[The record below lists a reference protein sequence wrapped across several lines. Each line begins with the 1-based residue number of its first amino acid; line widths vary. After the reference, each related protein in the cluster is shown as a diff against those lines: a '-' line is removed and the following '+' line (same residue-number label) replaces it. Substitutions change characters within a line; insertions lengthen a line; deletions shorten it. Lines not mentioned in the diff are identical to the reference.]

1 MQFSNPFDNPQGQFY
16 ILRNDQQQYSLWP
29 AHCDLPAGWAVVCP
43 PQSAEACNAWLAAN
57 WSTLTPPIM
66 RHKELTMTT
75 RLPLVAAQPGIWMA
89 ERLSTL
95 PGAWSVAHYVEL
107 RGALDPALLGKAIVA
122 GLQQADTLSLRFEEE
137 EGEVWQWVAA
147 DRTFGEPSIID
158 LRTAPDPHRAATER
172 MQADLAQDL
181 RVDGGNPLVCHQ
193 LLRVGDDRWY
203 WYQRYHHLLVDGF
216 SFPAITRQIAAIY
229 RAWQRGE
236 ATPES
241 PFTPFAEVVDEYQRY
256 AGSEAWQRDKAFW
269 QAQRQALPAP
279 ASLSA
284 APLGGRAAGS
294 DIWRMK
300 LEMNADAFRRLAGYA
315 PQCQPADLALALT
328 TLWLGRLCNRM
339 DYAAGF
345 IFMRRMGSAAL
356 TSTGPVLNVLP
367 LAVHIDAQETL
378 ADLAMRLAAQ
388 LKKMRR
394 HQRYD
399 AEQIVRDSG
408 KAAGDEPLFGPVLN
422 VKVFDYQ
429 LDIDGV
435 QALTHTL
442 ATGPV
447 NDLELAL
454 FPDETGGLSLEIL
467 ANKAR
472 YDEAELRRHVA
483 RLTALLAQFAA
494 DPALRCGE
502 AEMLS
507 ADELA
512 RLAAVNDTA
521 VPLPATTLSALVADR
536 ARKTPDAPALADAHW
551 QFSYR
556 EMRQQ
561 VVALAQLLRQRGVKP
576 GESVA
581 VALPR
586 SVFLT
591 LALHSIVEAGAAWL
605 PLDTGYPDDRLRM
618 MLEDARPSLL
628 ITSADQL
635 ARFSDIPGLESL
647 CYQQPLAAGDDA
659 PLALSKPDH
668 TAYIIFT
675 SGSTGRPKGVMVGQT
690 AIVNRLLWMQD
701 RYPLSAQDVVAQ
713 KTPCSFDVSVWE
725 FWWPFIAGAQLVM
738 AEPEAHRDPQAMQQF
753 FARYGVTTTHFVPSM
768 LAAFVASLDADSVAA
783 CRTLRRVF
791 CSGEALPTELCREWE
806 RLTGAPLHNLYGP
819 TEAAVDVSW
828 YPACGSELAAV
839 TGSSVP
845 IGWPVWN
852 TGLRILDA
860 AMRPVPPGVA
870 GDLYL
875 TGIQLAQGYLGRPDL
890 TASRFIADPFA
901 PGERMYRTGD
911 VARWLTNGAVEYLG
925 RSDDQL
931 KIRGQRIELGEID
944 RVMSALPDVAQAV
957 SHACVF
963 NQAAATGGD
972 ARQLVGYLV
981 SDSGLPLDTAALKA
995 RLAEQLPPHMVPV
1008 VLMQLA
1014 ELPLSANGKLD
1025 RKALP
1030 LPTLGGERSGR
1041 PPEPGM
1047 ETLVATAFS
1056 QLLGCEVNDID
1067 ADFFALGGH
1076 SLLAMR
1082 LAAQLSRQLARQVTP
1097 GQVMVA
1103 STVGKLSALLAAD
1116 LSDEQARRLGLDTL
1130 LPLRESDGPTLFCFH
1145 PASGFAWQF
1154 SVLARYLSPRWSITG
1169 IQSPR
1174 PQGPMA
1180 SAASLD
1186 EVCEH
1191 HLRTLLAQQPH
1202 GPYYLFG
1209 YSLGGTL
1216 AQGIAARLR
1225 QRGEAVAFLGL
1236 LDTWPPETQN
1246 WAEKEANG
1254 LDPEVLAEIDR
1265 EREAFLAAQQG
1276 QASGELFSA
1285 IEGNYADAVRLLTTA
1300 HSAKFDGKA
1309 TLFVAE
1315 KTRQAGMDPQVVWG
1329 PWVAELEVFSQNC
1342 AHVDIISPQAF
1353 EAIGPVVREI
1363 LG

>member
-1 MQFSNPFDNPQGQFY
+1 
-16 ILRNDQQQYSLWP
+16 
-29 AHCDLPAGWAVVCP
+29 
-43 PQSAEACNAWLAAN
+43 
-57 WSTLTPPIM
+57 
-66 RHKELTMTT
+66 MTT

-107 RGALDPALLGKAIVA
+107 RGALDPTLLGKAIVA

-137 EGEVWQWVAA
+137 EGEVWQWLAA
-147 DRTFGEPSIID
+147 DRTFAEPSIID

-241 PFTPFAEVVDEYQRY
+241 PFPPFAGVVDEYQRY

-300 LEMNADAFRRLAGYA
+300 LEMNADAFRRLASHA

-367 LAVHIDAQETL
+367 LAVHIDARETL

-435 QALTHTL
+435 QAVTHTL

-472 YDEAELRRHVA
+472 YDEAELRRHMA

-494 DPALRCGE
+494 DPTLRCGE

-521 VPLPATTLSALVADR
+521 VPLPATTLSALVADQ
-536 ARKTPDAPALADAHW
+536 ARKTPDAPALADARW

-576 GESVA
+576 GDSVA

-591 LALHSIVEAGAAWL
+591 LALHGIVEAGAAWL

-628 ITSADQL
+628 IATEDQL

-659 PLALSKPDH
+659 PLAVSKPDH

-701 RYPLSAQDVVAQ
+701 RYPLSADDVVAQ

-828 YPACGSELAAV
+828 YPACGPELAAV

-944 RVMSALPDVAQAV
+944 RVMLALPDVGQAV

-1047 ETLVATAFS
+1047 ETLVAAAFS

-1116 LSDEQARRLGLDTL
+1116 LSDEQAQRLGLDTL

-1315 KTRQAGMDPQVVWG
+1315 KTRQEGMDPQVVWG
-1329 PWVAELEVFSQNC
+1329 PWVGELEVFSQNC

>member
-1 MQFSNPFDNPQGQFY
+1 
-16 ILRNDQQQYSLWP
+16 
-29 AHCDLPAGWAVVCP
+29 
-43 PQSAEACNAWLAAN
+43 
-57 WSTLTPPIM
+57 
-66 RHKELTMTT
+66 MTT

-300 LEMNADAFRRLAGYA
+300 LEMNADAFRRLAGHA

-435 QALTHTL
+435 QAVTHTL

-521 VPLPATTLSALVADR
+521 VPLPATTLSALVADQ
-536 ARKTPDAPALADAHW
+536 ARKTPDAPALADARW

-576 GESVA
+576 GDSVA

-591 LALHSIVEAGAAWL
+591 LALHGIVEAGAAWL

-628 ITSADQL
+628 ITSEDQL

-701 RYPLSAQDVVAQ
+701 RYPLSADDVVAQ

-783 CRTLRRVF
+783 CRALRRVF

-944 RVMSALPDVAQAV
+944 RVMSGLPDVAQAV

>member
-1 MQFSNPFDNPQGQFY
+1 
-16 ILRNDQQQYSLWP
+16 
-29 AHCDLPAGWAVVCP
+29 
-43 PQSAEACNAWLAAN
+43 
-57 WSTLTPPIM
+57 
-66 RHKELTMTT
+66 MTT

-158 LRTAPDPHRAATER
+158 LRTAQDPHRAATER

-300 LEMNADAFRRLAGYA
+300 LEMNADAFRRLAGHA

-339 DYAAGF
+339 DYAPGF

-435 QALTHTL
+435 QAVTHTL

-512 RLAAVNDTA
+512 RLAAVNDTV
-521 VPLPATTLSALVADR
+521 VPLPATTLSALVADQ
-536 ARKTPDAPALADAHW
+536 ARKTPDAPALADARW

-576 GESVA
+576 GDSVA

-591 LALHSIVEAGAAWL
+591 LALHGIVEAGAAWL

-628 ITSADQL
+628 ITSEDQL

-828 YPACGSELAAV
+828 YPACGPELAAV

-944 RVMSALPDVAQAV
+944 RVMSGLPDVAQAV

>member
-1 MQFSNPFDNPQGQFY
+1 
-16 ILRNDQQQYSLWP
+16 
-29 AHCDLPAGWAVVCP
+29 
-43 PQSAEACNAWLAAN
+43 
-57 WSTLTPPIM
+57 
-66 RHKELTMTT
+66 MTT

-300 LEMNADAFRRLAGYA
+300 LEMNADAFRRLAGHA

-435 QALTHTL
+435 QAVTHTL

-507 ADELA
+507 ANELA
-512 RLAAVNDTA
+512 RLAAVNDTV
-521 VPLPATTLSALVADR
+521 VPLPATTLSALVADQ
-536 ARKTPDAPALADAHW
+536 ARKTPDASALADARW

-576 GESVA
+576 GDSVA

-591 LALHSIVEAGAAWL
+591 LALHGIVEAGAAWL

-628 ITSADQL
+628 ITSEDQL

-791 CSGEALPTELCREWE
+791 CSGEALPTELCREWG

-944 RVMSALPDVAQAV
+944 RVMSGLPDVAQAV

>member
-1 MQFSNPFDNPQGQFY
+1 
-16 ILRNDQQQYSLWP
+16 
-29 AHCDLPAGWAVVCP
+29 
-43 PQSAEACNAWLAAN
+43 
-57 WSTLTPPIM
+57 
-66 RHKELTMTT
+66 MTT

-107 RGALDPALLGKAIVA
+107 RGALDPTLLGKAIVA

-137 EGEVWQWVAA
+137 EGEVWQWLAA
-147 DRTFGEPSIID
+147 DRTFAEPSIID

-300 LEMNADAFRRLAGYA
+300 LEMNADAFRRLASHA

-378 ADLAMRLAAQ
+378 ADLAMRLAGQ

-429 LDIDGV
+429 LDIDDV
-435 QALTHTL
+435 QAVTHTL

-472 YDEAELRRHVA
+472 YDEAELRRHMA

-494 DPALRCGE
+494 DPTLRCGE

-521 VPLPATTLSALVADR
+521 VPLPATTLSALVADQ
-536 ARKTPDAPALADAHW
+536 ARKTPDAPALADARW

-576 GESVA
+576 GDSVA

-591 LALHSIVEAGAAWL
+591 LALHGIVEAGAAWL

-628 ITSADQL
+628 IATEDQL

-647 CYQQPLAAGDDA
+647 CYQQPLAAGDEA

-701 RYPLSAQDVVAQ
+701 RYPLSADDVVAQ

-791 CSGEALPTELCREWE
+791 CSGEALPAELCREWE

-828 YPACGSELAAV
+828 YPACGPELAAV

-944 RVMSALPDVAQAV
+944 RVMLALPDVGQAV

-1047 ETLVATAFS
+1047 ETLVAAAFS

-1116 LSDEQARRLGLDTL
+1116 LSDEQAQRLGLDTL

-1191 HLRTLLAQQPH
+1191 HLQTLLAQQPH

-1315 KTRQAGMDPQVVWG
+1315 KTRQEGMDPQVVWG
-1329 PWVAELEVFSQNC
+1329 PWVGELEVFSQNC

>member
-1 MQFSNPFDNPQGQFY
+1 
-16 ILRNDQQQYSLWP
+16 
-29 AHCDLPAGWAVVCP
+29 
-43 PQSAEACNAWLAAN
+43 
-57 WSTLTPPIM
+57 
-66 RHKELTMTT
+66 MTT

-122 GLQQADTLSLRFEEE
+122 GLQQADTLSLRFEEQ

-147 DRTFGEPSIID
+147 ERTFAEPPIID
-158 LRTAPDPHRAATER
+158 LRTTPDPHRAATER

-241 PFTPFAEVVDEYQRY
+241 PFTSFAEVVDEYQRY
-256 AGSEAWQRDKAFW
+256 AGSEAWQRDKVFW

-300 LEMNADAFRRLAGYA
+300 LEMNADAFRRLASHV

-367 LAVHIDAQETL
+367 LAVHIDAEETL

-422 VKVFDYQ
+422 VKVFDYL

-435 QALTHTL
+435 EAVTHTL

-472 YDEAELRRHVA
+472 YDEAELRRHMA

-494 DPALRCGE
+494 DPTLRCGD

-507 ADELA
+507 ADELT

-521 VPLPATTLSALVADR
+521 MPLPATTLSALVADQ
-536 ARKTPDAPALADAHW
+536 ARKTPDAPALADANW

-576 GESVA
+576 GDSVA

-591 LALHSIVEAGAAWL
+591 LALHGIVEAGAAWL

-628 ITSADQL
+628 IASEDQL

-647 CYQQPLAAGDDA
+647 CYQQPLAVAEDA

-701 RYPLSAQDVVAQ
+701 RYPLSADDVVAQ

-725 FWWPFIAGAQLVM
+725 FWWPFIAGARLVM

-753 FARYGVTTTHFVPSM
+753 FAHYGVTTTHFVPSM

-828 YPACGSELAAV
+828 YPACGPELAAV

-911 VARWLTNGAVEYLG
+911 VARWLANGAVEYLG

-944 RVMSALPDVAQAV
+944 RAMSALPDVAQAV

-1014 ELPLSANGKLD
+1014 DLPLSANGKLD

-1047 ETLVATAFS
+1047 ETLVAAAFS

-1116 LSDEQARRLGLDTL
+1116 LSDEQAQRLGLDAL

-1191 HLRTLLAQQPH
+1191 HLQTLLAQQPH

-1254 LDPEVLAEIDR
+1254 LDPAVLAEIAR

-1329 PWVAELEVFSQNC
+1329 PWVGELEVFSQNC

>member
-1 MQFSNPFDNPQGQFY
+1 
-16 ILRNDQQQYSLWP
+16 
-29 AHCDLPAGWAVVCP
+29 
-43 PQSAEACNAWLAAN
+43 
-57 WSTLTPPIM
+57 
-66 RHKELTMTT
+66 MTT

-107 RGALDPALLGKAIVA
+107 RGALDPTLLGKAIVA

-137 EGEVWQWVAA
+137 EGEVWQWLAA
-147 DRTFGEPSIID
+147 DRTFAEPSIID

-256 AGSEAWQRDKAFW
+256 AGSEAWQRDIAFW

-300 LEMNADAFRRLAGYA
+300 LEMNADAFRRLASHA

-367 LAVHIDAQETL
+367 LAVHIDARETL

-435 QALTHTL
+435 EAVTHTL

-472 YDEAELRRHVA
+472 YDEAELRRHMA

-521 VPLPATTLSALVADR
+521 VPLPATTLSALVADQ
-536 ARKTPDAPALADAHW
+536 ARKTPDAPALADARW

-576 GESVA
+576 GDSVA

-591 LALHSIVEAGAAWL
+591 LALHGIVEAGAAWL

-628 ITSADQL
+628 IATEDQL

-701 RYPLSAQDVVAQ
+701 RYPLSADDVVAQ

-828 YPACGSELAAV
+828 YPACGPELAAV

-911 VARWLTNGAVEYLG
+911 VARWLANGAVEYLG

-944 RVMSALPDVAQAV
+944 RVMSALPDVGQAV

-1047 ETLVATAFS
+1047 ETLVAAAFS

-1116 LSDEQARRLGLDTL
+1116 LSDEQAQRLGLDTL

-1315 KTRQAGMDPQVVWG
+1315 KTRQEGMDPQVVWG
-1329 PWVAELEVFSQNC
+1329 PWVGELEVFSQNC

>member
-1 MQFSNPFDNPQGQFY
+1 
-16 ILRNDQQQYSLWP
+16 
-29 AHCDLPAGWAVVCP
+29 
-43 PQSAEACNAWLAAN
+43 
-57 WSTLTPPIM
+57 
-66 RHKELTMTT
+66 MTT

-107 RGALDPALLGKAIVA
+107 RGALDPTLLGKAIVA

-147 DRTFGEPSIID
+147 DRTFAEPSIID

-193 LLRVGDDRWY
+193 LLRVGDDCWY

-300 LEMNADAFRRLAGYA
+300 LEMNADGFRRLASHA

-367 LAVHIDAQETL
+367 LAVHIDARETL

-435 QALTHTL
+435 QAVTHTL

-472 YDEAELRRHVA
+472 YDEAELRRHMA

-512 RLAAVNDTA
+512 RLAGVNDTA
-521 VPLPATTLSALVADR
+521 VPLPATTLSALVADQ
-536 ARKTPDAPALADAHW
+536 ARKTPDAPALADARW

-576 GESVA
+576 GDSVA

-591 LALHSIVEAGAAWL
+591 LALHGIVEAGAAWL

-628 ITSADQL
+628 IATEDQL

-701 RYPLSAQDVVAQ
+701 RYPLSADDVVAQ

-828 YPACGSELAAV
+828 YPACGPELAAV

-911 VARWLTNGAVEYLG
+911 VARWLANGAVEYLG

-944 RVMSALPDVAQAV
+944 RVMSALPDVGQAV

-1047 ETLVATAFS
+1047 ETLVAAAFS

-1116 LSDEQARRLGLDTL
+1116 LSDEQAQRLGLDTL

-1191 HLRTLLAQQPH
+1191 HLQTLLAQQPH

-1315 KTRQAGMDPQVVWG
+1315 KTRQEGMDPQVVWG
-1329 PWVAELEVFSQNC
+1329 PWVGELEVFSQNC

>member
-1 MQFSNPFDNPQGQFY
+1 
-16 ILRNDQQQYSLWP
+16 
-29 AHCDLPAGWAVVCP
+29 
-43 PQSAEACNAWLAAN
+43 
-57 WSTLTPPIM
+57 
-66 RHKELTMTT
+66 MTT

-269 QAQRQALPAP
+269 QAQRQALPSP

-300 LEMNADAFRRLAGYA
+300 LEMNADAFRRLAGHA

-328 TLWLGRLCNRM
+328 TLSLGRLCNRM

-435 QALTHTL
+435 QAVTHTL

-507 ADELA
+507 ANELA
-512 RLAAVNDTA
+512 RLAAVNDTV
-521 VPLPATTLSALVADR
+521 VPLPATTLSALVADQ
-536 ARKTPDAPALADAHW
+536 ARKTPDAPALADARW

-576 GESVA
+576 GDSVA

-591 LALHSIVEAGAAWL
+591 LALHGIVEAGAAWL

-628 ITSADQL
+628 ITSEDQL

-725 FWWPFIAGAQLVM
+725 FWWPFIAGTQLVM

-828 YPACGSELAAV
+828 YPACGPELAAV

-944 RVMSALPDVAQAV
+944 RVMSGLPDVAQAV

>member
-1 MQFSNPFDNPQGQFY
+1 
-16 ILRNDQQQYSLWP
+16 
-29 AHCDLPAGWAVVCP
+29 
-43 PQSAEACNAWLAAN
+43 
-57 WSTLTPPIM
+57 
-66 RHKELTMTT
+66 MTT

-122 GLQQADTLSLRFEEE
+122 GLQQADTLSLRFEEQ

-147 DRTFGEPSIID
+147 ERTFAEPPIID
-158 LRTAPDPHRAATER
+158 LRTTPDPHRAATER

-300 LEMNADAFRRLAGYA
+300 LEMNADAFRRLASHA

-435 QALTHTL
+435 ETVTHTL

-472 YDEAELRRHVA
+472 YDEAELRRHMA
-483 RLTALLAQFAA
+483 RLTALLVQFAA
-494 DPALRCGE
+494 DPTLRCGD

-507 ADELA
+507 ADELT

-521 VPLPATTLSALVADR
+521 VPLPATTLSALVADQ
-536 ARKTPDAPALADAHW
+536 ARKTPDAPALADARW

-576 GESVA
+576 GDSVA

-591 LALHSIVEAGAAWL
+591 LALHGIVEAGAAWL

-628 ITSADQL
+628 IATEDQL

-647 CYQQPLAAGDDA
+647 CYQQPLAAGDEA

-701 RYPLSAQDVVAQ
+701 RYPLSADDVVAQ

-1047 ETLVATAFS
+1047 ETLVAAAFS

-1116 LSDEQARRLGLDTL
+1116 LSDEQAQRLGLDTL

-1191 HLRTLLAQQPH
+1191 HLQTLLAQQPH

-1329 PWVAELEVFSQNC
+1329 PWVGELEVFSQNC

-1353 EAIGPVVREI
+1353 EAIGPVVKEI

>member
-1 MQFSNPFDNPQGQFY
+1 
-16 ILRNDQQQYSLWP
+16 
-29 AHCDLPAGWAVVCP
+29 
-43 PQSAEACNAWLAAN
+43 
-57 WSTLTPPIM
+57 
-66 RHKELTMTT
+66 MTT

-107 RGALDPALLGKAIVA
+107 RGALDPTLLGKAIVA

-137 EGEVWQWVAA
+137 EGEVWQWLAA
-147 DRTFGEPSIID
+147 DRTFAEPSIID

-300 LEMNADAFRRLAGYA
+300 LEMNADAFRRLASHA

-367 LAVHIDAQETL
+367 LAVHIDARETL
-378 ADLAMRLAAQ
+378 ADLAMRLAGQ

-435 QALTHTL
+435 QAVTHTL

-472 YDEAELRRHVA
+472 YDEAELRRHMA

-494 DPALRCGE
+494 DPTLRCGE

-521 VPLPATTLSALVADR
+521 VPLPATTLSALVADQ
-536 ARKTPDAPALADAHW
+536 ARKTPDAPALADARW

-576 GESVA
+576 GDSVA

-591 LALHSIVEAGAAWL
+591 LALHGIVEAGAAWL

-628 ITSADQL
+628 IATEDQL

-701 RYPLSAQDVVAQ
+701 RYPLSADDVVAQ

-828 YPACGSELAAV
+828 YPACGPELAAV

-944 RVMSALPDVAQAV
+944 RVMLALPDVGQAV

-1047 ETLVATAFS
+1047 ETLVAAAFS

-1116 LSDEQARRLGLDTL
+1116 LSDEQAQRLGLDTL

-1315 KTRQAGMDPQVVWG
+1315 KTRQEGMDPQVVWG
-1329 PWVAELEVFSQNC
+1329 PWVGELEVFSQNC

>member
-1 MQFSNPFDNPQGQFY
+1 
-16 ILRNDQQQYSLWP
+16 
-29 AHCDLPAGWAVVCP
+29 
-43 PQSAEACNAWLAAN
+43 
-57 WSTLTPPIM
+57 
-66 RHKELTMTT
+66 MTT

-107 RGALDPALLGKAIVA
+107 RGALDPTLLGKAIVA

-137 EGEVWQWVAA
+137 EGEVWQWLAA
-147 DRTFGEPSIID
+147 DRTFAEPSIID

-300 LEMNADAFRRLAGYA
+300 LEMNADAFRRLASHA

-367 LAVHIDAQETL
+367 LAVHIDARETL

-435 QALTHTL
+435 EAVTHTL

-472 YDEAELRRHVA
+472 YDEAELNRHMA

-512 RLAAVNDTA
+512 RLAAVNDTV
-521 VPLPATTLSALVADR
+521 VPLPATTLSALVADQ
-536 ARKTPDAPALADAHW
+536 ARKTPDAPALADARW

-576 GESVA
+576 GDSVA

-591 LALHSIVEAGAAWL
+591 LALHGIVEAGAAWL

-628 ITSADQL
+628 IATEDQL
-635 ARFSDIPGLESL
+635 ARFGDIPGLESL

-701 RYPLSAQDVVAQ
+701 RYPLSADDVVAQ

-828 YPACGSELAAV
+828 YPACGPELAAV

-944 RVMSALPDVAQAV
+944 RVMSALPDVGQAV

-1047 ETLVATAFS
+1047 ETLVAAAFS

-1116 LSDEQARRLGLDTL
+1116 LSDEQAQRLGLDTL

-1315 KTRQAGMDPQVVWG
+1315 KTRQEGMDPQVVWG
-1329 PWVAELEVFSQNC
+1329 PWVGELEVFSQNC
-1342 AHVDIISPQAF
+1342 AHVDIISPQTF

>member
-1 MQFSNPFDNPQGQFY
+1 
-16 ILRNDQQQYSLWP
+16 
-29 AHCDLPAGWAVVCP
+29 
-43 PQSAEACNAWLAAN
+43 
-57 WSTLTPPIM
+57 
-66 RHKELTMTT
+66 MTT

-122 GLQQADTLSLRFEEE
+122 GLQQADTLSLRFEEQ

-147 DRTFGEPSIID
+147 ERTFAEPPIID
-158 LRTAPDPHRAATER
+158 LRLTPDPHRAATER

-241 PFTPFAEVVDEYQRY
+241 PFTSFAEVVDEYQRY

-300 LEMNADAFRRLAGYA
+300 LEMNADAFRRLASHV

-435 QALTHTL
+435 EAVTHTL

-472 YDEAELRRHVA
+472 YDEAELRRHMA

-494 DPALRCGE
+494 DPTLRCGD

-507 ADELA
+507 ADELT

-521 VPLPATTLSALVADR
+521 VPLPATTLSALVADQ
-536 ARKTPDAPALADAHW
+536 ARKTPDAPALADANW

-576 GESVA
+576 GDSVA

-591 LALHSIVEAGAAWL
+591 LALHGIVEAGAAWL

-628 ITSADQL
+628 IATEDQL

-647 CYQQPLAAGDDA
+647 CYQQPLAVADDA
-659 PLALSKPDH
+659 PLALSKPEH

-701 RYPLSAQDVVAQ
+701 RYPLSADDVVAQ

-753 FARYGVTTTHFVPSM
+753 FAHYGVTTTHFVPSM

-828 YPACGSELAAV
+828 YPACGPELVAV

-852 TGLRILDA
+852 TGLRILDG

-911 VARWLTNGAVEYLG
+911 VARWLANGAVEYLG

-1014 ELPLSANGKLD
+1014 DLPLSANGKLD

-1047 ETLVATAFS
+1047 ETVVAAAFS

-1116 LSDEQARRLGLDTL
+1116 LSDEQAQRLGLDAL

-1191 HLRTLLAQQPH
+1191 HLQTLLAQQPH

-1254 LDPEVLAEIDR
+1254 LDPAVLAEIAR

-1329 PWVAELEVFSQNC
+1329 PWVGELEVFSQNC

>member
-1 MQFSNPFDNPQGQFY
+1 
-16 ILRNDQQQYSLWP
+16 
-29 AHCDLPAGWAVVCP
+29 
-43 PQSAEACNAWLAAN
+43 
-57 WSTLTPPIM
+57 
-66 RHKELTMTT
+66 MTT

-107 RGALDPALLGKAIVA
+107 RGALDPTLLGKAIVA

-137 EGEVWQWVAA
+137 EGEVWQWLAA
-147 DRTFGEPSIID
+147 DRTFAEPSIID

-300 LEMNADAFRRLAGYA
+300 LEMNADAFRRLASHA

-435 QALTHTL
+435 QAVTHTL

-472 YDEAELRRHVA
+472 YDEAELRRHMA

-494 DPALRCGE
+494 DPTLRCGE

-521 VPLPATTLSALVADR
+521 VPLPATTLSALVADQ
-536 ARKTPDAPALADAHW
+536 ARKTPDAPALADARW

-576 GESVA
+576 GDSVA

-591 LALHSIVEAGAAWL
+591 LALHGIVEAGAAWL

-628 ITSADQL
+628 IATEDQL
-635 ARFSDIPGLESL
+635 ARFSAIPGLESL

-701 RYPLSAQDVVAQ
+701 RYPLSADDVVAQ

-828 YPACGSELAAV
+828 YPACGPELAAV

-1047 ETLVATAFS
+1047 ETLVAAAFS

-1116 LSDEQARRLGLDTL
+1116 LSDEQAQRLGLDTL

-1315 KTRQAGMDPQVVWG
+1315 KTRQEGMDPQVVWG
-1329 PWVAELEVFSQNC
+1329 PWVGELEVFSQNC

>member
-1 MQFSNPFDNPQGQFY
+1 
-16 ILRNDQQQYSLWP
+16 
-29 AHCDLPAGWAVVCP
+29 
-43 PQSAEACNAWLAAN
+43 
-57 WSTLTPPIM
+57 
-66 RHKELTMTT
+66 MTT

-122 GLQQADTLSLRFEEE
+122 GLQQADTLSLRFEEQ

-147 DRTFGEPSIID
+147 ERTFAEPPIID
-158 LRTAPDPHRAATER
+158 LRTTPDPHRAATER

-241 PFTPFAEVVDEYQRY
+241 PFTSFAEVVDEYQRY

-300 LEMNADAFRRLAGYA
+300 LEMNADAFRRLASHV

-422 VKVFDYQ
+422 VKVFDYL

-435 QALTHTL
+435 EAVTHTL

-472 YDEAELRRHVA
+472 YDEAELRRHMA

-494 DPALRCGE
+494 DPTLRCGD

-507 ADELA
+507 ADELT

-521 VPLPATTLSALVADR
+521 MPLPATTLSALVADQ
-536 ARKTPDAPALADAHW
+536 ARKTPDAPALADANW

-576 GESVA
+576 GDSVA

-591 LALHSIVEAGAAWL
+591 LALHGIVEAGAAWL

-628 ITSADQL
+628 IASEDQL

-647 CYQQPLAAGDDA
+647 CYQQPLAVAEDA

-701 RYPLSAQDVVAQ
+701 RYPLSADDVVAQ

-725 FWWPFIAGAQLVM
+725 FWWPFIAGARLVM

-753 FARYGVTTTHFVPSM
+753 FAHYGVTTTHFVPSM

-828 YPACGSELAAV
+828 YPACGPELAAV

-911 VARWLTNGAVEYLG
+911 VARWLANGAVEYLG

-944 RVMSALPDVAQAV
+944 RAMSALPDVAQAV

-1014 ELPLSANGKLD
+1014 DLPLSANGKLD

-1047 ETLVATAFS
+1047 ETLVAAAFS

-1116 LSDEQARRLGLDTL
+1116 LSDEQAQRLGLDTL

-1191 HLRTLLAQQPH
+1191 HLQTLLAQQPH

-1254 LDPEVLAEIDR
+1254 LDPAVLAEIAR

-1285 IEGNYADAVRLLTTA
+1285 IEANYADAVRLLTTA

-1329 PWVAELEVFSQNC
+1329 PWVGELEVFSQNC

-1353 EAIGPVVREI
+1353 EAIGPVVKEI

>member
-1 MQFSNPFDNPQGQFY
+1 
-16 ILRNDQQQYSLWP
+16 
-29 AHCDLPAGWAVVCP
+29 
-43 PQSAEACNAWLAAN
+43 
-57 WSTLTPPIM
+57 
-66 RHKELTMTT
+66 MTT

-122 GLQQADTLSLRFEEE
+122 GLQQADTLSLRFEEQ

-147 DRTFGEPSIID
+147 ERTFAEPPIID
-158 LRTAPDPHRAATER
+158 LRTTPDPHRAATER

-241 PFTPFAEVVDEYQRY
+241 PFTSFAEVVDEYQRY

-300 LEMNADAFRRLAGYA
+300 LEMNADAFRRLASHV

-435 QALTHTL
+435 EAVTHTL

-472 YDEAELRRHVA
+472 YDEAELRRHMA
-483 RLTALLAQFAA
+483 RLTALLVQFAA
-494 DPALRCGE
+494 APTLRCGD

-507 ADELA
+507 ADELT
-512 RLAAVNDTA
+512 RLTAVNDTA
-521 VPLPATTLSALVADR
+521 MPLPATTLSALVADQ
-536 ARKTPDAPALADAHW
+536 ARKTPDAPALADANW

-576 GESVA
+576 GDSVA

-591 LALHSIVEAGAAWL
+591 LALHGIVEAGAAWL

-628 ITSADQL
+628 IASEDQL

-647 CYQQPLAAGDDA
+647 CYQQPLAVADDA
-659 PLALSKPDH
+659 PLVLSKPDH

-701 RYPLSAQDVVAQ
+701 RYPLSADDVVAQ

-725 FWWPFIAGAQLVM
+725 FWWPFIAGARLVM

-753 FARYGVTTTHFVPSM
+753 FAHYGVTTTHFVPSM

-828 YPACGSELAAV
+828 YPACGPELAAV

-911 VARWLTNGAVEYLG
+911 VARWLANGAVEYLG

-944 RVMSALPDVAQAV
+944 RAMSALPDVAQAV

-1014 ELPLSANGKLD
+1014 DLPLSANGKLD

-1047 ETLVATAFS
+1047 ETLVAAAFS

-1116 LSDEQARRLGLDTL
+1116 LSDEQAQRLGLDTL

-1191 HLRTLLAQQPH
+1191 HLQTLLAQQPH

-1254 LDPEVLAEIDR
+1254 LDPAVLAEIAR
-1265 EREAFLAAQQG
+1265 ERETFLAAQQG

-1285 IEGNYADAVRLLTTA
+1285 IEANYADAVRLLTTA

-1309 TLFVAE
+1309 TLVVAE

-1329 PWVAELEVFSQNC
+1329 PWVGELEVFSQNC

-1353 EAIGPVVREI
+1353 EAIGPVVKEI

>member
-1 MQFSNPFDNPQGQFY
+1 
-16 ILRNDQQQYSLWP
+16 
-29 AHCDLPAGWAVVCP
+29 
-43 PQSAEACNAWLAAN
+43 
-57 WSTLTPPIM
+57 
-66 RHKELTMTT
+66 MTT

-107 RGALDPALLGKAIVA
+107 RGALDPTLLGKAIVA

-137 EGEVWQWVAA
+137 EGEVWQWLAA
-147 DRTFGEPSIID
+147 DRTFAEPSIID

-300 LEMNADAFRRLAGYA
+300 LEMNADAFRRLASHA

-367 LAVHIDAQETL
+367 LAVHIDARETL

-435 QALTHTL
+435 QAVTHTL

-472 YDEAELRRHVA
+472 YDEAELRRHMA

-521 VPLPATTLSALVADR
+521 VPLPATTLSALVADQ
-536 ARKTPDAPALADAHW
+536 ARKTPDAPALADARW

-576 GESVA
+576 GDSVA

-591 LALHSIVEAGAAWL
+591 LALHGIVEAGAAWL

-628 ITSADQL
+628 IASEDQL

-701 RYPLSAQDVVAQ
+701 RYPLSADDVVAQ

-828 YPACGSELAAV
+828 YPACGPELAAV

-944 RVMSALPDVAQAV
+944 RVMSALPDVGQAV

-1047 ETLVATAFS
+1047 ETLVAAAFS

-1116 LSDEQARRLGLDTL
+1116 LSDEQAQRLGLDTL

-1315 KTRQAGMDPQVVWG
+1315 KTRQEGMDPQVVWG
-1329 PWVAELEVFSQNC
+1329 PWVGELEVFSQNC

>member
-1 MQFSNPFDNPQGQFY
+1 
-16 ILRNDQQQYSLWP
+16 
-29 AHCDLPAGWAVVCP
+29 
-43 PQSAEACNAWLAAN
+43 
-57 WSTLTPPIM
+57 
-66 RHKELTMTT
+66 MTT

-122 GLQQADTLSLRFEEE
+122 GLQQADTLSLRFEEQ

-147 DRTFGEPSIID
+147 ERTFAEPPIID
-158 LRTAPDPHRAATER
+158 LRTTPDPHRAATER

-241 PFTPFAEVVDEYQRY
+241 PFTSFAEVVDEYQRY

-300 LEMNADAFRRLAGYA
+300 LEMNADAFRRLASHV

-435 QALTHTL
+435 EAVTHTL

-472 YDEAELRRHVA
+472 YDEAELRRHMA

-494 DPALRCGE
+494 DPTLRCGD

-507 ADELA
+507 ADELT
-512 RLAAVNDTA
+512 RLTAVNDTA
-521 VPLPATTLSALVADR
+521 MPLPATTLSALVADQ
-536 ARKTPDAPALADAHW
+536 ARKTPDAPALADANW

-576 GESVA
+576 GDSVA

-591 LALHSIVEAGAAWL
+591 LALHGIVEAGAAWL

-628 ITSADQL
+628 IASEDQL

-647 CYQQPLAAGDDA
+647 CYQQPLAVADDA
-659 PLALSKPDH
+659 PLVLSKPDH

-701 RYPLSAQDVVAQ
+701 RYPLSADDVVAQ

-725 FWWPFIAGAQLVM
+725 FWWPFIAGARLVM

-753 FARYGVTTTHFVPSM
+753 FAHYGVTTTHFVPSM

-828 YPACGSELAAV
+828 YPACGPELAAV

-911 VARWLTNGAVEYLG
+911 VARWLANGAVEYLG

-944 RVMSALPDVAQAV
+944 RAMSALPDVAQAV

-1014 ELPLSANGKLD
+1014 DLPLSANGKLD

-1047 ETLVATAFS
+1047 ETLVAAAFS

-1116 LSDEQARRLGLDTL
+1116 LSDEQAQRLGLDTL

-1191 HLRTLLAQQPH
+1191 HLQTLLAQQPH

-1254 LDPEVLAEIDR
+1254 LDPAVLAEIAR
-1265 EREAFLAAQQG
+1265 ERETFLAAQQG
-1276 QASGELFSA
+1276 QASGELFCA
-1285 IEGNYADAVRLLTTA
+1285 IEANYADAVRLLTTA

-1315 KTRQAGMDPQVVWG
+1315 KTRQEGMDPQIVWG
-1329 PWVAELEVFSQNC
+1329 PWVGELEVFSQNC

>member
-1 MQFSNPFDNPQGQFY
+1 
-16 ILRNDQQQYSLWP
+16 
-29 AHCDLPAGWAVVCP
+29 
-43 PQSAEACNAWLAAN
+43 
-57 WSTLTPPIM
+57 
-66 RHKELTMTT
+66 
-75 RLPLVAAQPGIWMA
+75 
-89 ERLSTL
+89 
-95 PGAWSVAHYVEL
+95 
-107 RGALDPALLGKAIVA
+107 
-122 GLQQADTLSLRFEEE
+122 
-137 EGEVWQWVAA
+137 
-147 DRTFGEPSIID
+147 
-158 LRTAPDPHRAATER
+158 
-172 MQADLAQDL
+172 
-181 RVDGGNPLVCHQ
+181 
-193 LLRVGDDRWY
+193 
-203 WYQRYHHLLVDGF
+203 
-216 SFPAITRQIAAIY
+216 
-229 RAWQRGE
+229 
-236 ATPES
+236 
-241 PFTPFAEVVDEYQRY
+241 
-256 AGSEAWQRDKAFW
+256 
-269 QAQRQALPAP
+269 
-279 ASLSA
+279 
-284 APLGGRAAGS
+284 
-294 DIWRMK
+294 MK
-300 LEMNADAFRRLAGYA
+300 LEMNADAFRRLASHA

-367 LAVHIDAQETL
+367 LAVHIDARETL

-435 QALTHTL
+435 QAVTHTL

-472 YDEAELRRHVA
+472 YDEAELRRHMA

-494 DPALRCGE
+494 DPTLRCGE

-521 VPLPATTLSALVADR
+521 VPLPATTLSALVADQ
-536 ARKTPDAPALADAHW
+536 ARKTPDAPALADARW

-576 GESVA
+576 GDSVA

-591 LALHSIVEAGAAWL
+591 LALHGIVEAGAAWL

-628 ITSADQL
+628 IATEDQL
-635 ARFSDIPGLESL
+635 ARFNDIPGLESL

-701 RYPLSAQDVVAQ
+701 RYPLSADDVVAQ

-828 YPACGSELAAV
+828 YPACGPELAAV

-911 VARWLTNGAVEYLG
+911 VARWLANGAVEYLG

-944 RVMSALPDVAQAV
+944 RVMSALPDVGQAV

-1047 ETLVATAFS
+1047 ETLVAAVFN

-1191 HLRTLLAQQPH
+1191 HLQTLLAQQPH

-1315 KTRQAGMDPQVVWG
+1315 KTRQEGMDPQVVWG
-1329 PWVAELEVFSQNC
+1329 PWVGELEVFSQNC

>member
-1 MQFSNPFDNPQGQFY
+1 
-16 ILRNDQQQYSLWP
+16 
-29 AHCDLPAGWAVVCP
+29 
-43 PQSAEACNAWLAAN
+43 
-57 WSTLTPPIM
+57 
-66 RHKELTMTT
+66 MTT

-107 RGALDPALLGKAIVA
+107 RGALDPTLLGKAIVA

-137 EGEVWQWVAA
+137 EGEVWQWLAA
-147 DRTFGEPSIID
+147 DRTFAEPSIID

-300 LEMNADAFRRLAGYA
+300 LEMNADAFRRLASHA

-367 LAVHIDAQETL
+367 LAVHIDARETL
-378 ADLAMRLAAQ
+378 ADLAMRLAGQ

-435 QALTHTL
+435 EAVTHTL

-472 YDEAELRRHVA
+472 YDEAELRRHMA

-512 RLAAVNDTA
+512 RLAAVNDTV
-521 VPLPATTLSALVADR
+521 VPLPATTLSALVADQ
-536 ARKTPDAPALADAHW
+536 ARKTPDAPALADARW

-576 GESVA
+576 GDSVA

-591 LALHSIVEAGAAWL
+591 LALHGIVEAGAAWL

-628 ITSADQL
+628 ITSEDQL

-701 RYPLSAQDVVAQ
+701 RYPLSADDVVAQ

-783 CRTLRRVF
+783 CRTLQRVF

-828 YPACGSELAAV
+828 YPACGPELAAV

-944 RVMSALPDVAQAV
+944 RVMSALPDVGQAV

-1047 ETLVATAFS
+1047 ETLVAAAFS

-1116 LSDEQARRLGLDTL
+1116 LSDEQAQRLGLDTL

-1315 KTRQAGMDPQVVWG
+1315 KTRQEGMDPQVVWG
-1329 PWVAELEVFSQNC
+1329 PWVGELEVFSQNC

>member
-1 MQFSNPFDNPQGQFY
+1 
-16 ILRNDQQQYSLWP
+16 
-29 AHCDLPAGWAVVCP
+29 
-43 PQSAEACNAWLAAN
+43 
-57 WSTLTPPIM
+57 
-66 RHKELTMTT
+66 MTT

-107 RGALDPALLGKAIVA
+107 RGALDTALLGKAIVA
-122 GLQQADTLSLRFEEE
+122 GLQQADTLSLRFEEQ

-147 DRTFGEPSIID
+147 ERTFAEPPIID
-158 LRTAPDPHRAATER
+158 LRTTPDPHRAATER

-193 LLRVGDDRWY
+193 LLRVGDERWY

-241 PFTPFAEVVDEYQRY
+241 PFTSFAEVVDEYQRY

-300 LEMNADAFRRLAGYA
+300 LEMNADAFRRLASHV

-435 QALTHTL
+435 EAVTHTL

-472 YDEAELRRHVA
+472 YDEAELRRHMA

-494 DPALRCGE
+494 DPTLRCGD

-507 ADELA
+507 ADELT

-521 VPLPATTLSALVADR
+521 MPLPATTLSALVADQ
-536 ARKTPDAPALADAHW
+536 ARKTPDAPALADANW

-576 GESVA
+576 GDSVA

-591 LALHSIVEAGAAWL
+591 LALHGIVEAGAAWL

-628 ITSADQL
+628 IASADQL

-647 CYQQPLAAGDDA
+647 CYQQPLAVADDA

-701 RYPLSAQDVVAQ
+701 RYPLSADDVVAQ

-753 FARYGVTTTHFVPSM
+753 FAHYGVTTTHFVPSM

-791 CSGEALPTELCREWE
+791 CSGEALPTDLCREWE

-828 YPACGSELAAV
+828 YPACGPELAAV

-911 VARWLTNGAVEYLG
+911 VARWLAYGAVEYLG

-944 RVMSALPDVAQAV
+944 RAMSALPDVAQAV

-1047 ETLVATAFS
+1047 ETLVAAAFS

-1082 LAAQLSRQLARQVTP
+1082 LAAQLSRQLARQLTP

-1116 LSDEQARRLGLDTL
+1116 LSDEQAQRLGLDTL
-1130 LPLRESDGPTLFCFH
+1130 LPLRESEGPTLFCFH

-1191 HLRTLLAQQPH
+1191 HLQTLLAQQPH

-1254 LDPEVLAEIDR
+1254 LDPAVLAEIAR

-1329 PWVAELEVFSQNC
+1329 PWVGELEVFSQNC

>member
-1 MQFSNPFDNPQGQFY
+1 
-16 ILRNDQQQYSLWP
+16 
-29 AHCDLPAGWAVVCP
+29 
-43 PQSAEACNAWLAAN
+43 
-57 WSTLTPPIM
+57 
-66 RHKELTMTT
+66 MTT

-122 GLQQADTLSLRFEEE
+122 GLQQADTLSLRFEED

-300 LEMNADAFRRLAGYA
+300 LEMNADAFRRLAGHA

-435 QALTHTL
+435 QAVTHTL

-507 ADELA
+507 ANELA
-512 RLAAVNDTA
+512 RLAAVNDTV
-521 VPLPATTLSALVADR
+521 VPLPATTLSALVADQ
-536 ARKTPDAPALADAHW
+536 ARKTPDAPALADARW

-576 GESVA
+576 GDSVA

-591 LALHSIVEAGAAWL
+591 LALHGIVEAGAAWL

-628 ITSADQL
+628 ITSEDQL

-828 YPACGSELAAV
+828 YPACGPELAAV

-870 GDLYL
+870 GELYL

-944 RVMSALPDVAQAV
+944 RVMSGLPDVAQAV

>member
-1 MQFSNPFDNPQGQFY
+1 
-16 ILRNDQQQYSLWP
+16 
-29 AHCDLPAGWAVVCP
+29 
-43 PQSAEACNAWLAAN
+43 
-57 WSTLTPPIM
+57 
-66 RHKELTMTT
+66 MTT

-122 GLQQADTLSLRFEEE
+122 GLQQADTLSLRFEEQ

-147 DRTFGEPSIID
+147 ERTFAEPPIID
-158 LRTAPDPHRAATER
+158 LRTTPDPHRAATER

-236 ATPES
+236 STPES
-241 PFTPFAEVVDEYQRY
+241 PFTSFAEVVDEYQRY

-284 APLGGRAAGS
+284 APLGGHAAGS

-300 LEMNADAFRRLAGYA
+300 LEMNADAFRRLASHV

-422 VKVFDYQ
+422 VKLFDYQ

-435 QALTHTL
+435 EAVTHTL

-472 YDEAELRRHVA
+472 YDEAELRRHMA
-483 RLTALLAQFAA
+483 RLTALLVQFAA
-494 DPALRCGE
+494 DPTLRCGD

-507 ADELA
+507 ADELT

-521 VPLPATTLSALVADR
+521 MPLPATTLSALVADQ
-536 ARKTPDAPALADAHW
+536 ARKTPDAPALADANW

-576 GESVA
+576 GDSVA

-591 LALHSIVEAGAAWL
+591 LALHGIVEAGAAWL

-628 ITSADQL
+628 IASEDQL

-647 CYQQPLAAGDDA
+647 CYQQPLAVADDA

-701 RYPLSAQDVVAQ
+701 RYPLSADDVVAQ

-725 FWWPFIAGAQLVM
+725 FWWPFIAGARLVM

-753 FARYGVTTTHFVPSM
+753 FAHYGVTTTHFVPSM

-828 YPACGSELAAV
+828 YPACGPELAAV

-911 VARWLTNGAVEYLG
+911 VARWLANGAVEYLG

-944 RVMSALPDVAQAV
+944 RAMSALPDVAQAV

-1014 ELPLSANGKLD
+1014 DLPLSANGKLD

-1047 ETLVATAFS
+1047 ETLVAAAFS

-1116 LSDEQARRLGLDTL
+1116 LSDEQAQRLGLDTL

-1191 HLRTLLAQQPH
+1191 HLQTLLAQQPH

-1254 LDPEVLAEIDR
+1254 LDPAVLAEIAR

-1276 QASGELFSA
+1276 QASGELFCA
-1285 IEGNYADAVRLLTTA
+1285 IEANYADAVRLLTTA

-1329 PWVAELEVFSQNC
+1329 PWVGELEVFSQNC

-1353 EAIGPVVREI
+1353 EAIGPVVKEI

>member
-1 MQFSNPFDNPQGQFY
+1 
-16 ILRNDQQQYSLWP
+16 
-29 AHCDLPAGWAVVCP
+29 
-43 PQSAEACNAWLAAN
+43 
-57 WSTLTPPIM
+57 
-66 RHKELTMTT
+66 MTT

-107 RGALDPALLGKAIVA
+107 RGALDTALLGKAIVA
-122 GLQQADTLSLRFEEE
+122 GLQQADTLSLRFEEQ

-147 DRTFGEPSIID
+147 ERTFAEPPIID
-158 LRTAPDPHRAATER
+158 LRTTPDPHRAATER

-193 LLRVGDDRWY
+193 LLRVDGGNPLVCHQLLRVGDERWY

-241 PFTPFAEVVDEYQRY
+241 PFTSFAEVVDEYQRY

-300 LEMNADAFRRLAGYA
+300 LEMNADAFRRLASHV

-435 QALTHTL
+435 EAVTHTL

-472 YDEAELRRHVA
+472 YDEAELRRHMA

-494 DPALRCGE
+494 DPTLRCGD

-512 RLAAVNDTA
+512 RMAAVNDTA
-521 VPLPATTLSALVADR
+521 MPLPATTLSALVADQ
-536 ARKTPDAPALADAHW
+536 ARKTPDAPALADANW

-576 GESVA
+576 GDSVA

-591 LALHSIVEAGAAWL
+591 LALHGIVEAGAAWL

-628 ITSADQL
+628 IASADQL

-647 CYQQPLAAGDDA
+647 CYQQPLAVVDDA

-828 YPACGSELAAV
+828 YPACGPELAAV

-911 VARWLTNGAVEYLG
+911 VARWLANGAVEYLG

-944 RVMSALPDVAQAV
+944 RAMSALPDVAQAV

-1047 ETLVATAFS
+1047 ETLVAAAFS

-1082 LAAQLSRQLARQVTP
+1082 LAAQLSRQLARQLTP

-1116 LSDEQARRLGLDTL
+1116 LSDEQAQRLGLDTL
-1130 LPLRESDGPTLFCFH
+1130 LPLRESEGPTLFCFH

-1254 LDPEVLAEIDR
+1254 LDPAVLAEIAR

-1285 IEGNYADAVRLLTTA
+1285 IEGNYADAVRLLTSA

-1329 PWVAELEVFSQNC
+1329 PWVGELEVFSQNC

>member
-1 MQFSNPFDNPQGQFY
+1 
-16 ILRNDQQQYSLWP
+16 
-29 AHCDLPAGWAVVCP
+29 
-43 PQSAEACNAWLAAN
+43 
-57 WSTLTPPIM
+57 
-66 RHKELTMTT
+66 MTT

-107 RGALDPALLGKAIVA
+107 RGALDPTLLGKAIVA

-137 EGEVWQWVAA
+137 EGEVWQWLAA

-300 LEMNADAFRRLAGYA
+300 QEMNADAFRRLASHA

-367 LAVHIDAQETL
+367 LAVHIDARETL
-378 ADLAMRLAAQ
+378 ADLAIRLAGQ

-435 QALTHTL
+435 QAVTHTL

-472 YDEAELRRHVA
+472 YDEAELRRHMA

-494 DPALRCGE
+494 DPTLRCGE

-521 VPLPATTLSALVADR
+521 VPLPATTLSALVADQ
-536 ARKTPDAPALADAHW
+536 ARKTPDAPALADARW

-576 GESVA
+576 GDSVA

-591 LALHSIVEAGAAWL
+591 LALHGIVEAGAAWL

-628 ITSADQL
+628 IATEDQL

-701 RYPLSAQDVVAQ
+701 RYPLSADDVVAQ

-828 YPACGSELAAV
+828 YPACGPELAAV

-1047 ETLVATAFS
+1047 ETLVAAAFS

-1116 LSDEQARRLGLDTL
+1116 LSDEQAQRLGLDTL

-1191 HLRTLLAQQPH
+1191 HLQTLLAQQPH

-1315 KTRQAGMDPQVVWG
+1315 KTRQEGMDPQVVWG
-1329 PWVAELEVFSQNC
+1329 PWVGELEVFSQNC

>member
-1 MQFSNPFDNPQGQFY
+1 
-16 ILRNDQQQYSLWP
+16 
-29 AHCDLPAGWAVVCP
+29 
-43 PQSAEACNAWLAAN
+43 
-57 WSTLTPPIM
+57 
-66 RHKELTMTT
+66 MTT
-75 RLPLVAAQPGIWMA
+75 RLPLIAAQPGIWMA

-122 GLQQADTLSLRFEEE
+122 GLQQADTLSLRFEEQ

-147 DRTFGEPSIID
+147 ERTFAEPPIID
-158 LRTAPDPHRAATER
+158 LRTTPDPHRAATER

-193 LLRVGDDRWY
+193 LLRVGDERWY

-241 PFTPFAEVVDEYQRY
+241 PFTSFAEVVDEYQRY

-300 LEMNADAFRRLAGYA
+300 LEMNADAFRRLASHV

-422 VKVFDYQ
+422 VKVFDYL

-435 QALTHTL
+435 EAVTHTL

-472 YDEAELRRHVA
+472 YDEAELRRHMA

-494 DPALRCGE
+494 DPTLRCGD

-507 ADELA
+507 ADELT

-521 VPLPATTLSALVADR
+521 MPLPATTLSALVADQ
-536 ARKTPDAPALADAHW
+536 ARKTPDAPALADANW

-576 GESVA
+576 GDSVA

-591 LALHSIVEAGAAWL
+591 LALHGIVEAGAAWL

-628 ITSADQL
+628 IASEDQL

-647 CYQQPLAAGDDA
+647 CYQQPLAVAEDA

-701 RYPLSAQDVVAQ
+701 RYPLSADDVVAQ

-725 FWWPFIAGAQLVM
+725 FWWPFIAGARLVM

-753 FARYGVTTTHFVPSM
+753 FAHYGVTTTHFVPSM

-828 YPACGSELAAV
+828 YPACGPELAAV

-890 TASRFIADPFA
+890 TASRFIADPFV

-911 VARWLTNGAVEYLG
+911 VARWLANGAVEYLG

-944 RVMSALPDVAQAV
+944 RAMSALPDVAQAV

-995 RLAEQLPPHMVPV
+995 QLAEQLPPHMVPV

-1014 ELPLSANGKLD
+1014 DLPLSANGKLD

-1030 LPTLGGERSGR
+1030 LPTLGGEGSGR

-1047 ETLVATAFS
+1047 ETLVAAAFS

-1116 LSDEQARRLGLDTL
+1116 LSDEQAQRLGLDTL

-1191 HLRTLLAQQPH
+1191 HLQTLLAQQPH

-1254 LDPEVLAEIDR
+1254 LDPAVLAEIAR

-1285 IEGNYADAVRLLTTA
+1285 IEANYADAVRLLTTA

-1315 KTRQAGMDPQVVWG
+1315 KTRQAEMDPQVVWG
-1329 PWVAELEVFSQNC
+1329 PWVGELEVFSQNC

>member
-1 MQFSNPFDNPQGQFY
+1 
-16 ILRNDQQQYSLWP
+16 
-29 AHCDLPAGWAVVCP
+29 
-43 PQSAEACNAWLAAN
+43 
-57 WSTLTPPIM
+57 
-66 RHKELTMTT
+66 MTT

-122 GLQQADTLSLRFEEE
+122 GLQQADTLSLRFEEQ

-147 DRTFGEPSIID
+147 ERTFAEPPIID
-158 LRTAPDPHRAATER
+158 LRTTPDPHRAATER

-241 PFTPFAEVVDEYQRY
+241 PFTSFAEVVDEYQRY

-300 LEMNADAFRRLAGYA
+300 LEMNADAFRRLASHV

-435 QALTHTL
+435 EAVTHTL

-472 YDEAELRRHVA
+472 YDEAELRRHMA

-494 DPALRCGE
+494 DPTLRCGD

-507 ADELA
+507 ADELT

-521 VPLPATTLSALVADR
+521 MPLPATTLSALVADQ
-536 ARKTPDAPALADAHW
+536 ARKTPDAPALADANW

-576 GESVA
+576 GDSVA

-591 LALHSIVEAGAAWL
+591 LALHGIVEAGAAWL

-628 ITSADQL
+628 IASEDQL

-647 CYQQPLAAGDDA
+647 CYQQPLAVADDA

-701 RYPLSAQDVVAQ
+701 RYPLSADDVVAQ

-753 FARYGVTTTHFVPSM
+753 FAHYGVTTTHFVPSM

-828 YPACGSELAAV
+828 YPACGPELAAV

-911 VARWLTNGAVEYLG
+911 VARWLANGAVEYLG

-944 RVMSALPDVAQAV
+944 RAMSALPDVAQAV

-1014 ELPLSANGKLD
+1014 DLPLSANGKLD

-1047 ETLVATAFS
+1047 ETLVAAAFS

-1116 LSDEQARRLGLDTL
+1116 LSDEQAQRLGLDTL

-1191 HLRTLLAQQPH
+1191 HLQTLLAQQPH

-1254 LDPEVLAEIDR
+1254 LDPAVLAEIAR
-1265 EREAFLAAQQG
+1265 ERETFLAAQQG
-1276 QASGELFSA
+1276 QASGELFCA
-1285 IEGNYADAVRLLTTA
+1285 IEANYADAVRLLTTA

-1329 PWVAELEVFSQNC
+1329 PWVGELEVFSQNC

>member
-1 MQFSNPFDNPQGQFY
+1 
-16 ILRNDQQQYSLWP
+16 
-29 AHCDLPAGWAVVCP
+29 
-43 PQSAEACNAWLAAN
+43 
-57 WSTLTPPIM
+57 
-66 RHKELTMTT
+66 MTT

-107 RGALDPALLGKAIVA
+107 RGALDPTLLGKAIVA

-137 EGEVWQWVAA
+137 EGEVWQWLAA
-147 DRTFGEPSIID
+147 DRTFAEPSIID

-300 LEMNADAFRRLAGYA
+300 LEMNADAFRRLASHA

-435 QALTHTL
+435 QAVTHTL

-472 YDEAELRRHVA
+472 YDEAELRRHMA

-494 DPALRCGE
+494 DPTLRCGE

-521 VPLPATTLSALVADR
+521 VPLPATTLSALVADQ
-536 ARKTPDAPALADAHW
+536 ARKTPDAPALADARW

-576 GESVA
+576 GDSVA

-591 LALHSIVEAGAAWL
+591 LALHGIVEAGAAWL

-628 ITSADQL
+628 IATEDQL

-701 RYPLSAQDVVAQ
+701 RYPLSADDVVAQ

-828 YPACGSELAAV
+828 YPACGPELAAV

-1047 ETLVATAFS
+1047 ETLVAAAFS

-1116 LSDEQARRLGLDTL
+1116 LSDEQAQRLGLDTL
-1130 LPLRESDGPTLFCFH
+1130 LPLRGSDGPTLFCFH

-1315 KTRQAGMDPQVVWG
+1315 KTRQEGMDPQVVWG
-1329 PWVAELEVFSQNC
+1329 PWVGELEVFSQNC

>member
-1 MQFSNPFDNPQGQFY
+1 
-16 ILRNDQQQYSLWP
+16 
-29 AHCDLPAGWAVVCP
+29 
-43 PQSAEACNAWLAAN
+43 
-57 WSTLTPPIM
+57 
-66 RHKELTMTT
+66 MTT

-107 RGALDPALLGKAIVA
+107 RGALDPTLLGKAIVA

-147 DRTFGEPSIID
+147 DRTFAEPSIID

-300 LEMNADAFRRLAGYA
+300 LEMNADAFRRLASHA

-367 LAVHIDAQETL
+367 LAVHIDARETL

-435 QALTHTL
+435 QAVTHTL

-472 YDEAELRRHVA
+472 YDEAELRRHMA

-494 DPALRCGE
+494 DPTLRCGE

-521 VPLPATTLSALVADR
+521 VPLPATTLSALVADQ
-536 ARKTPDAPALADAHW
+536 ARKTPDAPALADARW

-576 GESVA
+576 GDSVA

-591 LALHSIVEAGAAWL
+591 LALHGIVEAGAAWL

-628 ITSADQL
+628 IATEDQL

-701 RYPLSAQDVVAQ
+701 RYPLSADDVVAQ

-828 YPACGSELAAV
+828 YPACGPELAAV

-911 VARWLTNGAVEYLG
+911 VARWLANGAVEYLG

-944 RVMSALPDVAQAV
+944 RVMSALPDVGQAV

-1047 ETLVATAFS
+1047 ETLVAAAFS

-1116 LSDEQARRLGLDTL
+1116 LSDEQAQRLGLDTL
-1130 LPLRESDGPTLFCFH
+1130 LPLRESDGPKLFCFH

-1191 HLRTLLAQQPH
+1191 HLQTLLAQQPH

-1315 KTRQAGMDPQVVWG
+1315 KTRQEGMDPQVVWG
-1329 PWVAELEVFSQNC
+1329 PWVGELEVFSQNC

>member
-1 MQFSNPFDNPQGQFY
+1 
-16 ILRNDQQQYSLWP
+16 
-29 AHCDLPAGWAVVCP
+29 
-43 PQSAEACNAWLAAN
+43 
-57 WSTLTPPIM
+57 
-66 RHKELTMTT
+66 MTT

-107 RGALDPALLGKAIVA
+107 RGALDPTLLGKAIVA

-137 EGEVWQWVAA
+137 EGEVWQWLAA
-147 DRTFGEPSIID
+147 DRTFAEPSIID

-300 LEMNADAFRRLAGYA
+300 LEMNADAFRRLASHA

-367 LAVHIDAQETL
+367 LAVHIDARETL
-378 ADLAMRLAAQ
+378 ADLAMRLAGQ

-435 QALTHTL
+435 EAVTHTL

-472 YDEAELRRHVA
+472 YDEAELRRHMA

-512 RLAAVNDTA
+512 RLAAVNDTV
-521 VPLPATTLSALVADR
+521 VPLPATTLSALVADQ
-536 ARKTPDAPALADAHW
+536 ARKTPDAPALADARW

-576 GESVA
+576 GDSVA

-591 LALHSIVEAGAAWL
+591 LALHGIVEAGAAWL

-628 ITSADQL
+628 ITSEDQL

-701 RYPLSAQDVVAQ
+701 RYPLSADDVVAQ

-828 YPACGSELAAV
+828 YPACGPELAAV

-944 RVMSALPDVAQAV
+944 RVMSALPDVGQAV

-1047 ETLVATAFS
+1047 ETLVAAAFS

-1116 LSDEQARRLGLDTL
+1116 LSDEQAQRLGLDTL

-1315 KTRQAGMDPQVVWG
+1315 KTRQEGMDPQVVWG
-1329 PWVAELEVFSQNC
+1329 PWVGELEVFSQNC

>member
-1 MQFSNPFDNPQGQFY
+1 
-16 ILRNDQQQYSLWP
+16 
-29 AHCDLPAGWAVVCP
+29 
-43 PQSAEACNAWLAAN
+43 
-57 WSTLTPPIM
+57 
-66 RHKELTMTT
+66 MTT

-122 GLQQADTLSLRFEEE
+122 GLQQADTLSLRFEEQ

-147 DRTFGEPSIID
+147 ERTFAEPPIID
-158 LRTAPDPHRAATER
+158 LRTTPDPHRAATER

-300 LEMNADAFRRLAGYA
+300 LEMNADAFRRLASHA

-378 ADLAMRLAAQ
+378 ADLAMRLAGQ

-435 QALTHTL
+435 ETVTHTL

-472 YDEAELRRHVA
+472 YDEAELRRHMA
-483 RLTALLAQFAA
+483 RLTALLVQFAA
-494 DPALRCGE
+494 DPTLRCGD

-507 ADELA
+507 ADELT

-521 VPLPATTLSALVADR
+521 VPLPATTLSALVADQ
-536 ARKTPDAPALADAHW
+536 ARKTPDAPALADARW

-576 GESVA
+576 GDSVA

-591 LALHSIVEAGAAWL
+591 LALHGIVEAGAAWL

-628 ITSADQL
+628 IATEDQL

-647 CYQQPLAAGDDA
+647 CYQQPLAAGDEA

-701 RYPLSAQDVVAQ
+701 RYPLSADDVVAQ

-725 FWWPFIAGAQLVM
+725 FWWPFIAGARLVM

-828 YPACGSELAAV
+828 YPACGPELAAV

-944 RVMSALPDVAQAV
+944 RVMLALPDVGQAV

-1047 ETLVATAFS
+1047 ETLVAAAFS

-1116 LSDEQARRLGLDTL
+1116 LSDEQAQRLGLDTL

-1191 HLRTLLAQQPH
+1191 HLQTLLAQQPH

-1254 LDPEVLAEIDR
+1254 LDPAVLAEIAR

-1285 IEGNYADAVRLLTTA
+1285 IEANYADAVRLLTTA

-1329 PWVAELEVFSQNC
+1329 PWVGELEVFSQNC

-1353 EAIGPVVREI
+1353 EAIGPVVKEI

>member
-1 MQFSNPFDNPQGQFY
+1 
-16 ILRNDQQQYSLWP
+16 
-29 AHCDLPAGWAVVCP
+29 
-43 PQSAEACNAWLAAN
+43 
-57 WSTLTPPIM
+57 
-66 RHKELTMTT
+66 MTT

-122 GLQQADTLSLRFEEE
+122 GLQQADTLSLRFEEQ

-147 DRTFGEPSIID
+147 ERTFAEPPIID
-158 LRTAPDPHRAATER
+158 LRLTPDPHRAATER

-241 PFTPFAEVVDEYQRY
+241 PFTSFAEVVDEYQRY

-300 LEMNADAFRRLAGYA
+300 LEMNADAFRRLASHV

-435 QALTHTL
+435 EAVTHTL

-472 YDEAELRRHVA
+472 YDEAELRRHMA

-494 DPALRCGE
+494 DPTLRCGD

-507 ADELA
+507 ADELT

-521 VPLPATTLSALVADR
+521 VPLPATTLSALVADQ
-536 ARKTPDAPALADAHW
+536 ARKTPDAPALADANW

-576 GESVA
+576 GDSVA

-591 LALHSIVEAGAAWL
+591 LALHGIVEAGAAWL

-628 ITSADQL
+628 IATEDQL

-647 CYQQPLAAGDDA
+647 CYQQPLAVADDA
-659 PLALSKPDH
+659 PLALSKPEH

-701 RYPLSAQDVVAQ
+701 RYPLSADDVVAQ

-725 FWWPFIAGAQLVM
+725 FWWPFIAGARLVM

-753 FARYGVTTTHFVPSM
+753 FAHYGVTTTHFVPSM

-828 YPACGSELAAV
+828 YPACGPELAAV

-852 TGLRILDA
+852 TGLRILDG
-860 AMRPVPPGVA
+860 AMRPVPPGGA

-911 VARWLTNGAVEYLG
+911 VARWLANGAVEYLG

-944 RVMSALPDVAQAV
+944 RAMSALPDVAQAV

-1014 ELPLSANGKLD
+1014 DLPLSANGKLD

-1047 ETLVATAFS
+1047 ETVVAAAFS

-1116 LSDEQARRLGLDTL
+1116 LSDEQAQRLGLDAL

-1191 HLRTLLAQQPH
+1191 HLQTLLAQQPH

-1254 LDPEVLAEIDR
+1254 LDPAVLAEIAR

-1329 PWVAELEVFSQNC
+1329 PWVGELEVFSQNC

>member
-1 MQFSNPFDNPQGQFY
+1 
-16 ILRNDQQQYSLWP
+16 
-29 AHCDLPAGWAVVCP
+29 
-43 PQSAEACNAWLAAN
+43 
-57 WSTLTPPIM
+57 
-66 RHKELTMTT
+66 MTT

-122 GLQQADTLSLRFEEE
+122 GLQQADTLSLRFEEQ

-147 DRTFGEPSIID
+147 ERTFAEPPIID
-158 LRTAPDPHRAATER
+158 LRLTPDPHRAATER

-241 PFTPFAEVVDEYQRY
+241 PFTSFAEVVDEYQRY

-300 LEMNADAFRRLAGYA
+300 LEMNADAFRRLASHV

-435 QALTHTL
+435 EAVTHTL

-472 YDEAELRRHVA
+472 YDEAELRRHMA

-494 DPALRCGE
+494 DPTLRCGD

-507 ADELA
+507 ADELT

-521 VPLPATTLSALVADR
+521 MPLPATTLSALVADQ
-536 ARKTPDAPALADAHW
+536 ARKTPDAPALADANW

-576 GESVA
+576 GDSVA

-591 LALHSIVEAGAAWL
+591 LALHGIVEAGAAWL

-628 ITSADQL
+628 IASEDQL

-647 CYQQPLAAGDDA
+647 CYQQPLAVADDA
-659 PLALSKPDH
+659 PLVLSKPDH

-701 RYPLSAQDVVAQ
+701 RYPLSADDVVAQ

-725 FWWPFIAGAQLVM
+725 FWWPFIAGARLVM

-753 FARYGVTTTHFVPSM
+753 FAHYGVTTTHFVPSM

-828 YPACGSELAAV
+828 YPACGPELAAV

-911 VARWLTNGAVEYLG
+911 VARWLANGAVEYLG

-944 RVMSALPDVAQAV
+944 RAMSALPDVAQAV

-1014 ELPLSANGKLD
+1014 DLPLSANGKLD

-1047 ETLVATAFS
+1047 ETLVAAAFS

-1116 LSDEQARRLGLDTL
+1116 LSDEQAQRLGLDTL

-1191 HLRTLLAQQPH
+1191 HLQTLLAQQPH

-1254 LDPEVLAEIDR
+1254 LDPAVLAEIAR

-1285 IEGNYADAVRLLTTA
+1285 IEANYADAVRLLTTA

-1329 PWVAELEVFSQNC
+1329 PWVGELEVFSQNC

-1353 EAIGPVVREI
+1353 EAIGPVVKEI

>member
-1 MQFSNPFDNPQGQFY
+1 
-16 ILRNDQQQYSLWP
+16 
-29 AHCDLPAGWAVVCP
+29 
-43 PQSAEACNAWLAAN
+43 
-57 WSTLTPPIM
+57 
-66 RHKELTMTT
+66 MTT

-122 GLQQADTLSLRFEEE
+122 GLQQADTLSLRFEEQ

-147 DRTFGEPSIID
+147 ERTFAEPPIID
-158 LRTAPDPHRAATER
+158 LRTTPDPHRAATER

-241 PFTPFAEVVDEYQRY
+241 PFTSFAEVVDEYQRY

-300 LEMNADAFRRLAGYA
+300 LEMNADAFRRLASHV

-435 QALTHTL
+435 EAVTHTL

-472 YDEAELRRHVA
+472 YDEAELRRHMA

-494 DPALRCGE
+494 DPTLSCGD

-507 ADELA
+507 ADELT

-521 VPLPATTLSALVADR
+521 MPLPATTLSALVADQ
-536 ARKTPDAPALADAHW
+536 ARKTPDAPALADANW

-576 GESVA
+576 GDSVA

-591 LALHSIVEAGAAWL
+591 LALHGIVEAGAAWL

-628 ITSADQL
+628 IASEDQL

-647 CYQQPLAAGDDA
+647 CYQQPLAVAEDA

-701 RYPLSAQDVVAQ
+701 RYPLSADDVVAQ
-713 KTPCSFDVSVWE
+713 KTPCSFDVSVCE
-725 FWWPFIAGAQLVM
+725 FWWPFIAGARLVM

-753 FARYGVTTTHFVPSM
+753 FAHYGVTTTHFVPSM

-828 YPACGSELAAV
+828 YPACGPELAAV

-911 VARWLTNGAVEYLG
+911 VARWLANGAVEYLG

-944 RVMSALPDVAQAV
+944 RAMSALPDVAQAV

-1014 ELPLSANGKLD
+1014 DLPLSANGKLD

-1047 ETLVATAFS
+1047 ETLVAAAFS

-1116 LSDEQARRLGLDTL
+1116 LSDEQAQRLGLDTL

-1180 SAASLD
+1180 TAASLD

-1191 HLRTLLAQQPH
+1191 HLQTLLAQQPH

-1254 LDPEVLAEIDR
+1254 LDPAVLAEIAR
-1265 EREAFLAAQQG
+1265 ERETFLAAQQG
-1276 QASGELFSA
+1276 QASGELFCA
-1285 IEGNYADAVRLLTTA
+1285 IEANYADAVRLLTTA

-1329 PWVAELEVFSQNC
+1329 PWVGELEVFSQNC

-1353 EAIGPVVREI
+1353 EAIGPVVKEI

>member
-1 MQFSNPFDNPQGQFY
+1 
-16 ILRNDQQQYSLWP
+16 
-29 AHCDLPAGWAVVCP
+29 
-43 PQSAEACNAWLAAN
+43 
-57 WSTLTPPIM
+57 
-66 RHKELTMTT
+66 MTT

-300 LEMNADAFRRLAGYA
+300 LEMNADAFRRLAGHA

-429 LDIDGV
+429 LDIDGL
-435 QALTHTL
+435 QAVTHTL

-507 ADELA
+507 ANELA

-521 VPLPATTLSALVADR
+521 VPLPATTLSALVADQ
-536 ARKTPDAPALADAHW
+536 ARKTPDAPALADARW

-576 GESVA
+576 GDSVA

-591 LALHSIVEAGAAWL
+591 LALHGIVEAGAAWL

-628 ITSADQL
+628 ITSEDQL

-875 TGIQLAQGYLGRPDL
+875 TGIQLAQGYLGRSDL

-911 VARWLTNGAVEYLG
+911 VARWLKNGAVEYLG

-1014 ELPLSANGKLD
+1014 DLPLSANGKLD

>member
-1 MQFSNPFDNPQGQFY
+1 
-16 ILRNDQQQYSLWP
+16 
-29 AHCDLPAGWAVVCP
+29 
-43 PQSAEACNAWLAAN
+43 
-57 WSTLTPPIM
+57 
-66 RHKELTMTT
+66 MTT

-172 MQADLAQDL
+172 MQADLALDL

-229 RAWQRGE
+229 RAWQHGE

-300 LEMNADAFRRLAGYA
+300 LEMNADAFRRLAGHA

-521 VPLPATTLSALVADR
+521 VPLPATTLSALVADQ
-536 ARKTPDAPALADAHW
+536 ARKTPDAPALADARW

-576 GESVA
+576 GDSVA

-591 LALHSIVEAGAAWL
+591 LALHGIVEAGAAWL

-628 ITSADQL
+628 ITSEDQL

-944 RVMSALPDVAQAV
+944 RVMSGLPDVAQAV

>member
-1 MQFSNPFDNPQGQFY
+1 
-16 ILRNDQQQYSLWP
+16 
-29 AHCDLPAGWAVVCP
+29 
-43 PQSAEACNAWLAAN
+43 
-57 WSTLTPPIM
+57 
-66 RHKELTMTT
+66 MTT

-122 GLQQADTLSLRFEEE
+122 GLQQADTLSLRFEEQ

-147 DRTFGEPSIID
+147 ERTFAEPPIID
-158 LRTAPDPHRAATER
+158 LRTTPDPHRAATER

-241 PFTPFAEVVDEYQRY
+241 PFTSFAEVVDEYQRY

-300 LEMNADAFRRLAGYA
+300 LEMNADAFRRLASHV

-435 QALTHTL
+435 EAVTHTL

-472 YDEAELRRHVA
+472 YDEAELRRHMA

-494 DPALRCGE
+494 DPTLRCGD

-521 VPLPATTLSALVADR
+521 MPLPATTLSALVADQ
-536 ARKTPDAPALADAHW
+536 ARKTPDAPALADANW

-576 GESVA
+576 GDSVA

-591 LALHSIVEAGAAWL
+591 LALHGIVEAGAAWL

-628 ITSADQL
+628 IASADQL

-647 CYQQPLAAGDDA
+647 CYQQPLAVVDDA

-828 YPACGSELAAV
+828 YPACGPELAAV

-911 VARWLTNGAVEYLG
+911 VARWLANGAVEYLG

-944 RVMSALPDVAQAV
+944 RAMSALPDVAQAV

-1047 ETLVATAFS
+1047 ETLVAAAFS

-1082 LAAQLSRQLARQVTP
+1082 LAAQLSRQLARQLTP

-1116 LSDEQARRLGLDTL
+1116 LSDEQAQRLGLDTL
-1130 LPLRESDGPTLFCFH
+1130 LPLRESEGPTLFCFH

-1191 HLRTLLAQQPH
+1191 HLQTLLAQQPH

-1254 LDPEVLAEIDR
+1254 LDPAVLAEIAR
-1265 EREAFLAAQQG
+1265 EHEAFLAAQQG

-1329 PWVAELEVFSQNC
+1329 PWVGELEVFSQNC